1 VIKPLQHRLQALRDH
16 IDCYCVYIREA
27 HPVEGGVI
35 PENNR
40 LTPIHAAKSL
50 DQRRANAR
58 TCMAQ
63 LDITVPVLVDGLENE
78 TADAY
83 RAWPQ
88 RVYVI
93 DRDGTIVYK
102 DVAPGNTDLSA
113 LESALRDLSDAE
125 R

>member
-1 VIKPLQHRLQALRDH
+1 
-16 IDCYCVYIREA
+16 
-27 HPVEGGVI
+27 
-35 PENNR
+35 
-40 LTPIHAAKSL
+40 
-50 DQRRANAR
+50 
-58 TCMAQ
+58 MAQ